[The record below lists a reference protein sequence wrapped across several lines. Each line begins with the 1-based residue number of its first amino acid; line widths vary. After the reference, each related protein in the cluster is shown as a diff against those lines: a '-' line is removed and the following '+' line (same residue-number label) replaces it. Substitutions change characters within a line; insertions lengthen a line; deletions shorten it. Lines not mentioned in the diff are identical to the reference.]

1 MLGLLETGSGFWS
14 AIIWILLV
22 LVIGS
27 IVIYIR
33 NKVKIVIKK
42 IPNRTN
48 LLFPVIPKKVKRVPI

>member
-27 IVIYIR
+27 IVIHIR
-33 NKVKIVIKK
+33 NKGEDSYKK
-42 IPNRTN
+42 KYRTGQT
-48 LLFPVIPKKVKRVPI
+48 FYFR